1 MLART
6 SKLTISPEMLK
17 YIRDATNKSIEKYK
31 KQVSVI
37 NVNDDKPNIYN
48 LLPFVSFVSFLA
60 GYNFHYFIKVL

>member
-1 MLART
+1 MLAGT

-17 YIRDATNKSIEKYK
+17 YIKDTTNKSIEKYK

-37 NVNDDKPNIYN
+37 SVNDDKPNFYN

-60 GYNFHYFIKVL
+60 GYNFHYFIMKI